1 MKSWPRA
8 WLGAALLAPAFAAAH
23 PLAPALL
30 ELRAS
35 APDRYEVLWR
45 TSVARVRGVD
55 VVPVLPDRC
64 RPVTAARTAAQGG
77 EALETTWTVH
87 CDAGLAGSRVAVAGL
102 AGSGINV
109 VLRIVPHD
117 APALGAV
124 LDVRNPSYTVPAQAD
139 VLERSWSYGAL
150 GLEHLLTG
158 LDHVLFVVGLLFV
171 VRGLTALIVAVT
183 AFTLGHS
190 LTLAGA
196 TLGFVRFDPAL
207 TELGIALSL
216 IAVALAMLQ
225 PRGSPH
231 VFSRR
236 PAWLTL
242 GFGLLHGL
250 GFAGALAGIGVPPD
264 DVVPALLAFNLG
276 IEAGQLGIV
285 VVALALAQVGRRIR
299 AERLPHSLG
308 GLWSQR
314 VISRAAP
321 AYIIG
326 SLAACWCIER
336 TVALL
341 A

>member
-1 MKSWPRA
+1 MKAWRKA
-8 WLGAALLAPAFAAAH
+8 WLGAALLAASVAAAH

-30 ELRAS
+30 ELRAG
-35 APDRYEVLWR
+35 PVDRYEVLWR

-55 VVPVLPDRC
+55 VVPVLPEAC
-64 RPVTAARTAAQGG
+64 RPTTAARTAARGG
-77 EALETTWTVH
+77 EAIETTWTVD
-87 CDAGLAGSRVAVAGL
+87 CAGGLAGSRVAVSGL
-102 AGSGINV
+102 DGSGINV
-109 VLRIVPHD
+109 VLRIVPRD
-117 APALGAV
+117 APALSAV
-124 LDVRNPSYTVPAQAD
+124 LDARNASYQVPAQGG
-139 VLERSWSYGAL
+139 VLVRSWSYGML
-150 GLEHLLTG
+150 GIEHLLTG

-171 VRGLTALIVAVT
+171 VRGLTTLVVAVT

-190 LTLAGA
+190 LTLAAA

-216 IAVALAMLQ
+216 IAVALAMLR
-225 PRGSPH
+225 PRESPH
-231 VFSRR
+231 LFSRH

-250 GFAGALAGIGVPPD
+250 GFAGALAGVGVPPD

-285 VVALALAQVGRRIR
+285 IAALALGGLARRLHAAGPR
-299 AERLPHSLG
+299 ASLG
-308 GLWSQR
+308 GVWSQR